1 MAKSRKS
8 QKARITSPVTSGTAS
23 SIKTSVSNSRQF
35 RDRKTFVT
43 SPIKPKDTHAL
54 QWSRWNP

>member
-8 QKARITSPVTSGTAS
+8 QKAKITSSVTSETKS
-23 SIKTSVSNSRQF
+23 SIKSSISSPRQF